1 MLKII
6 KTSFNIL
13 KNNLIFIQPILLYLL
28 FVISILSY
36 LVNKHVHISAQ
47 ILLAFSLIL
56 LTVAVTSGWLFINKK
71 AVLDYNKDDSR
82 EENSV
87 KSINN
92 FKKFF
97 EGVGINFFKTLGIY
111 IVISLIYLLTTFFI
125 SNLLT
130 HLWGEPKIIYE
141 IPKILKVTSEAELQN
156 IINAITLR
164 DKFIFL
170 IWFFT
175 AYFVTSILNYLS
187 ILYFAI
193 SSFEEVNI
201 FKSLWLTVKFFL
213 KNIFPS
219 VQIMLSM
226 FVIHISINIL
236 TGILGSNSFSYV
248 ILILLSIMY
257 LNYYVILVF
266 YFYYDKINSNNR
278 TELIG

>member
-175 AYFVTSILNYLS
+175 AYFITSILNYLS